1 MNSNNLLQLL
11 QTGFRVSL
19 GATTSLVET
28 LQDPQKREENL
39 AQLRTELSQRV
50 IEWAEKGEITE
61 LEARRFIDEL
71 FRQQSRSTSSSPT
84 GTSSDTVTTSPT
96 SSTTAASP
104 NVQLELEELTAQISA
119 IRTELEK
126 LRDSE
131 ANN

>member
-39 AQLRTELSQRV
+39 TQLTTELSQRV
-50 IEWAEKGEITE
+50 SEWAQKGEITE
-61 LEARRFIDEL
+61 QEARRYIEEL
-71 FRQQSRSTSSSPT
+71 FRQQRSAGSSPPT
-84 GTSSDTVTTSPT
+84 RTSSDTVTTSPT
-96 SSTTAASP
+96 TPASP
-104 NVQLELEELTAQISA
+104 SVQLELEELTAQISA

-131 ANN
+131 SNN

>member
-39 AQLRTELSQRV
+39 TQLTTELSQRV
-50 IEWAEKGEITE
+50 TEWAQKGEITE
-61 LEARRFIDEL
+61 QEARRFVEEL
-71 FRQQSRSTSSSPT
+71 FRQQRSAGSSPST

-96 SSTTAASP
+96 SPASP

-131 ANN
+131 SNN

>member
-28 LQDPQKREENL
+28 LQDPQKRAENL
-39 AQLRTELSQRV
+39 TQLTTELSQRV
-50 IEWAEKGEITE
+50 TEWAQKGEITE
-61 LEARRFIDEL
+61 QEARRFVEEL
-71 FRQQSRSTSSSPT
+71 FRQQRSAENSPST

-96 SSTTAASP
+96 TPASP

-131 ANN
+131 SNN

>member
-28 LQDPQKREENL
+28 LQDPQKRAENL
-39 AQLRTELSQRV
+39 AQLTTELSQRV
-50 IEWAEKGEITE
+50 TEWAQKGEITE
-61 LEARRFIDEL
+61 QEARRFVEEL
-71 FRQQSRSTSSSPT
+71 FRQQRSAENSPST

-96 SSTTAASP
+96 TPASP

-131 ANN
+131 SNN